1 MSEMIYHIT
10 PRDDWFAA
18 RQSGSYQP
26 ESLSAEGFIH
36 CSTEEQVAPVANAF
50 YAAQRDLAVLVID
63 PARLVSELKWD
74 PPAHPAPE
82 SAPAALHGQFP
93 HIYGAL
99 NLEAV
104 IQVLDLTLDESGI
117 FAFPIPL
124 N

>member
-1 MSEMIYHIT
+1 MSYIYHIT

-50 YAAQRDLAVLVID
+50 YAEQRDLVVLVID
-63 PARLVSELKWD
+63 PARLDVKLKWD

-93 HIYGAL
+93 HVYGAL
-99 NLEAV
+99 NLDAV
-104 IQVLDLTLDESGI
+104 VNVLPFEPNESGI
-117 FAFPIPL
+117 FTFL
-124 N
+124 S

>member
-10 PRDDWFAA
+10 PRDDWSAA

-36 CSTEEQVAPVANAF
+36 CSTEEQVASVANAF
-50 YAAQRDLAVLVID
+50 YAEQRDLAVLVID

-93 HIYGAL
+93 HVYGPL
-99 NLEAV
+99 NPDAV
-104 IQVLDLTLDESGI
+104 IQVIDFAPNEAGL
-117 FAFPIPL
+117 FAFP
-124 N
+124 